1 MEHIWTRQLANGSTG
16 PLSTM
21 NTNSLLI
28 PGHERTYQVLGM
40 LKGEFH
46 GRIYMLFVAQRRQ
59 IAQHAWQS
67 A

>member
-1 MEHIWTRQLANGSTG
+1 
-16 PLSTM
+16 M

-59 IAQHAWQS
+59 IAQHA
-67 A
+67 